1 MRIQLAITGV
11 LAALLLSDG
20 PALAFQETPLPP
32 TEQPTKNAKNAPR
45 ATQSPMKLGSPADA
59 PVTPD
64 EESKG
69 IKLFG
74 YTLLPKLNFGLDLLY
89 SKEEEKSQLQQG
101 TALEDD
107 SDLSLVGKL
116 RRRF

>member
-1 MRIQLAITGV
+1 MHTMPRQLAIAGA
-11 LAALLLSDG
+11 LAALLFCGG
-20 PALAFQETPLPP
+20 PAFAFQETPLPP
-32 TEQPTKNAKNAPR
+32 PEPAKPPARVTPP
-45 ATQSPMKLGSPADA
+45 PMKLGSPADA
-59 PVTPD
+59 PLTPE

-89 SKEEEKSQLQQG
+89 SEDEEKSQLQQG
-101 TALEDD
+101 TAVEED